1 MNSRK
6 NILLWVSYDFANSIA
21 SIVFFLYFSQWI
33 VIDQGVADIW
43 FNLTFTVSAVLLLF
57 TVPTTG
63 ALLDKY
69 WRRITG
75 LRYTTFGTA
84 VFYGLCSIFAITGQ
98 SIPALITF
106 TLGLYFFLLSFTF
119 YTPLINDISIPEKR
133 GRISGFGIA
142 ANYLGQIS
150 GLILVLPFATGNF
163 SLFNSSYRAETL
175 LPSVVVFLILALPM
189 LLFFREPHKEQRV
202 SSYSKE
208 IKESLLD
215 TKRLLAVPGVF
226 AFFAA
231 FFFFNDAILTAAN
244 NFSIFLEQVWKVS
257 DTIKTHILLGIL
269 ATSAIGGFISGFIAD
284 RFGHKKTLVIILSG
298 WILILPA
305 VALVPNFKLF
315 VIVAVLMGIW
325 FGSTWTVSRSVM
337 SYLSPKNRHNLT
349 FGYFGLVERAS
360 FFVGPIVWGLIAT
373 NLTSLGPNRYRLAA
387 TVLTIFII
395 MGLIAMKYVK
405 DDRTK
410 ALPPPHKPKL

>member
-1 MNSRK
+1 MNSQK
-6 NILLWVSYDFANSIA
+6 NTFLWVLYDFANSIV

-43 FNLTFTVSAVLLLF
+43 FNLTFTTSAILLLF

-63 ALLDKY
+63 ALLDRY

-75 LRYTTFGTA
+75 LRYTTFGT
-84 VFYGLCSIFAITGQ
+84 VIFYGLCSIFAITSQ

-106 TLGLYFFLLSFTF
+106 TLGLYFYLLSFTF
-119 YTPLINDISIPEKR
+119 YTPLINDISLPEKR
-133 GRISGFGIA
+133 GRISGYGIA

-150 GLILVLPFATGNF
+150 GLILVLPFATGNL
-163 SLFNSSYRAETL
+163 SLFNSSFRTETL

-189 LLFFREPHKEQRV
+189 LIFFREPHKEQKIL
-202 SSYSKE
+202 SYSKE
-208 IKESLLD
+208 IKESISD
-215 TKRLLAVPGVF
+215 TKKLLVVPGVF

-231 FFFFNDAILTAAN
+231 YFFFNDAILTAAN

-257 DTIKTHILLGIL
+257 DTIKTYILLGIL
-269 ATSAIGGFISGFIAD
+269 ATSAIGGFVSGFIAD
-284 RFGHKKTLVIILSG
+284 RIGHKRTLVFILSG
-298 WILILPA
+298 WILILPT
-305 VALVPNFKLF
+305 VALITNFKLF
-315 VIVAVLMGIW
+315 VLAVILMGFW

-337 SYLSPKNRHNLT
+337 SYLSPKNKHNLT

-373 NLTSLGPNRYRLAA
+373 NLTSLGPNRYRVAA
-387 TVLTIFII
+387 TVLTVFIVL
-395 MGLIAMKYVK
+395 GLVAMKYVK
-405 DDRTK
+405 DDK
-410 ALPPPHKPKL
+410 AKTIS